1 MNTMK
6 KYFKV
11 CAMLAATALLALSS
25 LMSCSDYQDEI
36 NNLGK
41 LYEEHE
47 QRLKKLE
54 DLTENFG
61 KQLQSLASLVNALE
75 GGDNI
80 KSVVPIENGYTI
92 YFNKQEPITIT
103 NGKDGRN
110 GLDGMTPDISI
121 RLDSDGCY

>member
-1 MNTMK
+1 
-6 KYFKV
+6 
-11 CAMLAATALLALSS
+11 MLAATALLALSS

-47 QRLKKLE
+47 QRIKKLE
-54 DLTENFG
+54 NLTEDFG

-75 GGDNI
+75 GGDYI

-92 YFNKQEPITIT
+92 YLVLPQF
-103 NGKDGRN
+103 
-110 GLDGMTPDISI
+110 S
-121 RLDSDGCY
+121 